1 MHHALMQL
9 AASKGWLH
17 AGGHAAFG
25 LLLLGNVTFNYAQCV
40 RTPPGTPEDLPHEV
54 HEPASRSQTGHSPLE
69 ASRSACAVHNR
80 HLEKITLCAKR
91 SHGMASSAAQCLDAS
106 HDQPPMQVLA
116 AVAEDGRYCHTCGWP
131 KPELAHH
138 CHICNK

>member
-1 MHHALMQL
+1 MQL

-54 HEPASRSQTGHSPLE
+54 HELTSLLQLGHSPVEDPDQL
-69 ASRSACAVHNR
+69 ALSRSAV
-80 HLEKITLCAKR
+80 
-91 SHGMASSAAQCLDAS
+91 
-106 HDQPPMQVLA
+106 
-116 AVAEDGRYCHTCGWP
+116 
-131 KPELAHH
+131 
-138 CHICNK
+138 